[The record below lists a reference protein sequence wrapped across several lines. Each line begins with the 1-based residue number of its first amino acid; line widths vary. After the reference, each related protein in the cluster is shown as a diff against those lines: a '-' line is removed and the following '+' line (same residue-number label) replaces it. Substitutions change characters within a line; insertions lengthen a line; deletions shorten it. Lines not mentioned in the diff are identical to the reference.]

1 MKTKDIHKGD
11 ILKWRHYEGID
22 GYETNK
28 IKVVEVHSDHLIAKV
43 LELIINAWLDLDQV
57 EDELFR

>member
-1 MKTKDIHKGD
+1 MKTKDIRKGD
-11 ILKWRHYEGID
+11 ILKWRHYEGFD

-28 IKVVEVHSDHLIAKV
+28 VKVVEVHSDHLIVKV
-43 LELIINAWLDLDQV
+43 LELNINAWLDLDQI